1 MEIRSCRFFWAS
13 EASLFHAYTKG
24 FLRCCVRIDLIQ
36 SDQSSARGT
45 SDRPAGCCCHSDTRN
60 SQTMRGKVR
69 DRPGDRFARPFSLCP
84 ARTPEHL
91 FPQSLTLP
99 PCAEMLVVY
108 SSPLFRNAV
117 LIQFDHHVSF
127 VPVIRVVPRPYN
139 PTCIWRGSILRE
151 KLRYTLRA
159 ESSHACNSV

>member
-1 MEIRSCRFFWAS
+1 MNRHLQFPGEFGSPCETGRRWAAMEFRSCRLSRAPA
-13 EASLFHAYTKG
+13 ASLFHACRKG

-36 SDQSSARGT
+36 SDQSRARGT

-91 FPQSLTLP
+91 FPQSLSLP

-108 SSPLFRNAV
+108 SSLLLRNAF
-117 LIQFDHHVSF
+117 LIQFDRHVSF
-127 VPVIRVVPRPYN
+127 VPIIRVVPRPYT
-139 PTCIWRGSILRE
+139 PTRI
-151 KLRYTLRA
+151 
-159 ESSHACNSV
+159 